1 MGLARSCQLALLLLT
16 FGTAYTH
23 AAEAWPEWRGP
34 LGQGHADA
42 TNLPVT
48 WNESEHVAWRTEIPG
63 RGWSTPVVAAGRV
76 WVTTGVDKL
85 ASAEDADRR
94 RKTSTNSQPL
104 RISES
109 VSLRAVELDL
119 ATGQLLR
126 DIEVLEQHEPQM
138 IHIDN
143 SYATP
148 TPILDGQQLYCH
160 FGPSGMA
167 CLDTKSGEVLW
178 TNRSLYV
185 EHENGAGSSAVLW
198 NNLLIVHCDG
208 IDQQYIT
215 AIDAKTG
222 KELWKTARTGK
233 LNDNPQLRKA
243 YATPLVATFNG
254 RTQLVSPA
262 ADWIFGYDPA
272 TGQELWKLA
281 YGFTGFSNSARP
293 IVQDDMIF
301 TTTGFMKAELLAL
314 KASTESATQ
323 PPELVWRFGKQVPN
337 VSSLLLVDNLLYM
350 ASDNGIATCLD
361 ASTGEVQW
369 TERIGKRFWASPLYA
384 DGRLY
389 FFDRDGLA
397 TVIAPGKEFKMLA
410 QNQLDGEIMAGAA
423 AVDGALLVRTDKA
436 LYCLKQP

>member
-1 MGLARSCQLALLLLT
+1 
-16 FGTAYTH
+16 
-23 AAEAWPEWRGP
+23 
-34 LGQGHADA
+34 
-42 TNLPVT
+42 
-48 WNESEHVAWRTEIPG
+48 
-63 RGWSTPVVAAGRV
+63 
-76 WVTTGVDKL
+76 
-85 ASAEDADRR
+85 
-94 RKTSTNSQPL
+94 
-104 RISES
+104 
-109 VSLRAVELDL
+109 
-119 ATGQLLR
+119 
-126 DIEVLEQHEPQM
+126 
-138 IHIDN
+138 
-143 SYATP
+143 
-148 TPILDGQQLYCH
+148 
-160 FGPSGMA
+160 
-167 CLDTKSGEVLW
+167 
-178 TNRSLYV
+178 
-185 EHENGAGSSAVLW
+185 
-198 NNLLIVHCDG
+198 
-208 IDQQYIT
+208 
-215 AIDAKTG
+215 
-222 KELWKTARTGK
+222 
-233 LNDNPQLRKA
+233 
-243 YATPLVATFNG
+243 
-254 RTQLVSPA
+254 VSPA

>member
-1 MGLARSCQLALLLLT
+1 MDLPRFCRIAALLLGLE
-16 FGTAYTH
+16 ACCAQ
-23 AAEAWPEWRGP
+23 AADAWPEWRGP
-34 LGQGHADA
+34 MGQGHSDA

-48 WNESEHVAWRTEIPG
+48 WSESEHVAWRTEIPG
-63 RGWSTPVVAAGRV
+63 RGWSTPVVAAGRI
-76 WVTTGVDKL
+76 WLTTGIDEL
-85 ASAEDADRR
+85 DSPEDADRR
-94 RKTSTNSQPL
+94 RKSSTNSQPL

-119 ATGQLLR
+119 ATGKLVR
-126 DIEVLEQHEPQM
+126 DIEVLNQREPQM

-148 TPILDGQQLYCH
+148 TPIFDGHRLYCH

-167 CLDTKSGEVLW
+167 CLDTQSGEVLW

-198 NNLLIVHCDG
+198 NDLLIVHCDG

-215 AIDAKTG
+215 ALDAKTG
-222 KELWKTARTGK
+222 KEVWKTARTGK

-243 YATPLVATFNG
+243 YATPLVAKLNG
-254 RTQLVSPA
+254 KTQLISPA
-262 ADWIFGYDPA
+262 ADWLFGYDP
-272 TGQELWKLA
+272 TSGQELWKLP

-293 IVQDDMIF
+293 VVQGDMIF
-301 TTTGFMKAELLAL
+301 TTTGFMKAELLAID
-314 KASTESATQ
+314 AATASATD
-323 PPELVWRFGKQVPN
+323 PPKLAWRFGKQVPN
-337 VSSLLLVDNLLYM
+337 VSSLILVDNLLYM

-389 FFDRDGLA
+389 FFDRDGLT
-397 TVIAPGKEFKMLA
+397 TVIGPGKEFKMLA